1 MPSPPE
7 ARVIG
12 PGFYGRVADV
22 VRLVP
27 PGSVTTYGDVGR
39 LLGSAHIA
47 RQVGWALAACEP
59 DVPWH
64 RVVNARGE
72 LTSPSASEQRARLLA
87 DGVEFDEKGRVLL
100 RHHRWQP

>member
-1 MPSPPE
+1 M
-7 ARVIG
+7 G
-12 PGFYGRVADV
+12 PGFHGRVTDV

-27 PGSVTTYGDVGR
+27 PGSVVTYGDVGR

-47 RQVGWALAACEP
+47 RQVGWALAACAP

-72 LTSPSASEQRARLLA
+72 LTSPSASEQRVRLA
-87 DGVEFDEKGRVLL
+87 AEGVEFDDQGRVLL
-100 RHHRWQP
+100 RRHRWQP